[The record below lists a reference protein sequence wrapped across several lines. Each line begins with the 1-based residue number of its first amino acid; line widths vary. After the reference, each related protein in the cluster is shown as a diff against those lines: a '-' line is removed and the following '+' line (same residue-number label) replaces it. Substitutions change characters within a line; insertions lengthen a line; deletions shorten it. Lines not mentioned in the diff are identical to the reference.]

1 MRFVA
6 LLLLT
11 TFALVSGVFAQ
22 ATLRPNDT
30 FDLQLN
36 GVPPEAAQ
44 DFRGIYTVGDD
55 GNVGIPLLK
64 GSMRAAG
71 LTVAQFQKA
80 IEQKLIAE
88 KIFTNPTILINLQ
101 ARTRFVTVGGAV
113 RAPQA
118 VDWSADMTLSAAIKR
133 AGGTTEFGSL
143 KKIRILRDGKT
154 AIFNL
159 TRADRDPNQNPK
171 LLPGDEVEVPE

>member
-6 LLLLT
+6 LFLSV
-11 TFALVSGVFAQ
+11 TFALISGVFAQ

-30 FDLQLN
+30 FDMQLN
-36 GVPPEAAQ
+36 GVPPEVAQ
-44 DFRGIYTVGDD
+44 DFRGMYTVGDD
-55 GNVGIPLLK
+55 GNVSVPLIK
-64 GSMRAAG
+64 GNMRAAG
-71 LTVAQFQKA
+71 LTVAQFQRA
-80 IEQKLIAE
+80 VEQRLIAE
-88 KIFTNPTILINLQ
+88 KIFTNPTILVNLQ

-133 AGGTTEFGSL
+133 AGGITEFGSL

-154 AIFNL
+154 GVFNL
-159 TRADRDPNQNPK
+159 TRAEQDPNQNPK
-171 LLPGDEVEVPE
+171 LLPGD